1 MSRLPV
7 IPHALQRPPRGARR
21 RLALVAVIGNVL
33 VGLACGEDVLVA
45 RFGLT
50 SSGLDGGVLDVAAED
65 AGTGKDKLNQQS
77 TNAQKARAKARRIER
92 ANDHPPS
99 DDSH

>member
-1 MSRLPV
+1 MFRRPA
-7 IPHALQRPPRGARR
+7 IPHALQRPLRGTR
-21 RLALVAVIGNVL
+21 RLALAAAVGNL
-33 VGLACGEDVLVA
+33 LTGLACGEDVLVA

-50 SSGLDGGVLDVAAED
+50 SSGVDGGVLEVATED

-99 DDSH
+99 DDNH